1 MLERIY
7 LILAIILLFVMG
19 ALAFISVCYWHNTLV
34 FFIVLIG
41 MLVWTDFAFTDNNRK
56 TKILQS

>member
-19 ALAFISVCYWHNTLV
+19 ALAFISAYCWHNTLIS
-34 FFIVLIG
+34 FILLMG
-41 MLVWTDFAFTDNNRK
+41 MLVWTDFAFTDNNWK
-56 TKILQS
+56 IKILQS

>member
-7 LILAIILLFVMG
+7 LILAIMLLLIMG
-19 ALAFISVCYWHNTLV
+19 ALAFISACYWHNTLV
-34 FFIVLIG
+34 FFILLIG
-41 MLVWTDFAFTDNNRK
+41 MLGWTDYAFTDNNRK

>member
-7 LILAIILLFVMG
+7 LIIAIMLLLIMG
-19 ALAFISVCYWHNTLV
+19 ALAFISTYYWHNTLV
-34 FFIVLIG
+34 FFIILIG
-41 MLVWTDFAFTDNNRK
+41 MLVWTDYAFTDNNRK

>member
-7 LILAIILLFVMG
+7 LILAIMLLLDMG
-19 ALAFISVCYWHNTLV
+19 ALAFISACYWHDTLL
-34 FFIVLIG
+34 FFIILIG
-41 MLVWTDFAFTDNNRK
+41 MLLWTDYAFTNNNRK